1 MFGRVRLYEVKTDEK
16 NRDPEQ
22 GVLERLIEWR
32 KKHPKAV
39 IVGMQWHVTAQ
50 TAVCE
55 VTFEEPESKASS
67 NGEK

>member
-1 MFGRVRLYEVKTDEK
+1 MFGRARFYHIDGE
-16 NRDPEQ
+16 NPEQ
-22 GVLERLIEWR
+22 AVIRALDEWR
-32 KKHPKAV
+32 KKHPNAV
-39 IVGMQWHVTAQ
+39 IAGMQWHVTAQ